1 MRSKKPSLQTYVS
14 EETKAKFAAAAMRYG
29 CANEAQF
36 LRVMVDRVLGEE
48 QPAPPK
54 PSLVERAKRAQVNI
68 GLTPDENHRVAELAA
83 KQGVN
88 RTTWIV
94 NLIRAQTLR
103 EQQFSP
109 AELDALMESNRQLA
123 AVGRNLNQI
132 ARNLN
137 LDLNAS
143 RSVTV
148 EAIETIASEIKQHRR
163 RVSALMDANLNRWGI
178 ES

>member
-14 EETKAKFAAAAMRYG
+14 EETKAKFAAAAKANGY
-29 CANEAQF
+29 ANEAQL
-36 LRVMVDRVLGEE
+36 LRVMVDRALGND
-48 QPAPPK
+48 PAPEPK
-54 PSLVERAKRAQVNI
+54 PPLLGQAKRVQTNI

-123 AVGRNLNQI
+123 AIGRNLNQI

-137 LDLNAS
+137 LDLNAG

-148 EAIETIASEIKQHRR
+148 EAIETIAGEIKQHRR
-163 RVSALMDANLNRWGI
+163 KVSTLMDANLNRWGI
-178 ES
+178 DS